1 MDYELFHDNVD
12 GCDYHF
18 VLIEVSLLRKYFN
31 DYHSISEINHL
42 KNQCKNEPKQDWIR
56 FGNDLHGF
64 IVPSVKINGHDDIV
78 ITDGRHRVLWMMSK
92 NLLLIPVAM
101 TNPTR
106 KKLEDKDIALKDI
119 TIFNMPCNSN
129 PHGKE
134 IVKFEPEK
142 QAKSLIN
149 RLKKKPE

>member
-18 VLIEVSLLRKYFN
+18 VLIEVSVLWKYFN
-31 DYHSISEINHL
+31 NYHRVSEINYL

-64 IVPSVKINGHDDIV
+64 IVPSVKINENDDIV
-78 ITDGRHRVLWMMSK
+78 ITNGRHRVLWMMSK
-92 NLLLIPVAM
+92 NLTFIPVAM
-101 TNPTR
+101 THPTR
-106 KKLEDKDIALKDI
+106 KNLEDKGIALKDI
-119 TIFNMPCNSN
+119 AIFNMPCNTN
-129 PHGKE
+129 PREKE

-142 QAKSLIN
+142 QAKSLID
-149 RLKKKPE
+149 RLINKPE